1 MVWYTT
7 SGDTALKKLSAFSG
21 LDEEQVNRSRQA
33 YGENIIKK
41 QTTDG
46 IFKRIIS
53 ALFEPMILIL
63 LISAVITF
71 AINLGRFLKT
81 GEADFSEV
89 IGIVVAVFLSTA
101 ITVFMENGSQK
112 AFEALASSAGQKTV
126 SVLRNGVNLLVK
138 KEEIVVGD
146 IIYLSAGDAVVADG
160 RLLDSNSLTVD
171 ESALTGESLP
181 VKKNH
186 DCILTEKTHLAERL
200 NMVYAGTFVVGGDAK
215 CVVTGV
221 GNLTEIGKI
230 AQELGN
236 KTDGQSPL
244 NEKLSSLGKT
254 IALIGVVTSALV
266 FVLSVIKLIITGNF
280 TFFALQETFIS
291 CIVLIVATV
300 PEGLPSIVA
309 VSLAIGMVKLAK
321 KNALIKKLVAT
332 ETVGS
337 VSVICSDKTGTLTQ
351 NKMQVER
358 LVSFSSRGTEK
369 ETIDKFLRLNI
380 ALNSTALLSGENFF
394 GNATESALLTFVKA
408 NGYAPEKMRADY
420 KVIDRVPFSSQE
432 KMMQTTILADESN
445 LCLIKG
451 APEVVLSKCELSA
464 FDKDRIFDE
473 LKRLE
478 LLARRIICFAHSIDN
493 QKTIFDG
500 YAVIFDAIRKD
511 AYLAVKK
518 AKEAGVEVKML
529 TGDNLYTAIAVSR
542 ELEIINS
549 DSEAVNATDLERL
562 SDNELKKVLPKI
574 KVIARST
581 PATKLRVVKALKSMG
596 EVVAVTGDGINDAP
610 AIRHSDVGIAMGI
623 AGAEITKETAD
634 IVLLDDGFSTIITA
648 VEFGRNVYKNLQRF
662 ILFQLSV
669 NISAL
674 LIIVLCLVFG
684 LPSPF
689 NTLQLLWINIIMDGP
704 PALTLGLEPATD
716 DLLKNKPVKRSEG
729 LVSKGMLIRIL
740 ISAIYIAVVTVC
752 EYAFDFLSVGKENL
766 PSVVFTLFITFQLF
780 NAFNAR
786 QTGSKSILEN
796 FAKNKI
802 MPLAFLLTFVL
813 HFIIVTFFY
822 KVFGVSPM
830 NALAWIKTL
839 LVAFSIILLTEGYKF
854 AYRSF
859 YKKNPKF
866 QIKKGDIA

>member
-1 MVWYTT
+1 MVWYAI
-7 SGDTALKKLSAFSG
+7 SGENVLKNLSTFSG
-21 LDEEQVNRSRQA
+21 LDADGVARSRQN
-33 YGENIIKK
+33 YGENVIKK
-41 QTTDG
+41 QKADG
-46 IFKRIIS
+46 VFKRIIS

-63 LISAVITF
+63 LVSAVITF

-89 IGIVVAVFLSTA
+89 IGIVIAVFLSTA
-101 ITVFMENGSQK
+101 ITVIMENGSQK
-112 AFEALASSAGQKTV
+112 AFESLASNSVQKNV
-126 SVLRNGVNLLVK
+126 SVLRNGVNILVQ
-138 KEEIVVGD
+138 KEEVVVGD

-160 RLLDSNSLTVD
+160 RLIDSTSLTVD

-200 NMVYAGTFVVGGDAK
+200 NMVYAGTFIVGGDAK

-221 GNLTEIGKI
+221 GNSTEIGKI

-244 NEKLSSLGKT
+244 NEKLSSLGKSVA
-254 IALIGVVTSALV
+254 IIGVITSMVV
-266 FVLSVIKLIITGNF
+266 FVLSVVKLIATGKF

-309 VSLAIGMVKLAK
+309 VSLAIGMVKLSK

-332 ETVGS
+332 ETVGA

-358 LVSFSSRGTEK
+358 LVPYAKRVQTKNQAEEF
-369 ETIDKFLRLNI
+369 IRLNI
-380 ALNSTALLSGENFF
+380 AVNSTALINGKNVF
-394 GNATESALLTFVKA
+394 GNATEGALLTHLKE
-408 NGYAPEKMRADY
+408 NGFSPEDLRSEY
-420 KVIDRVPFSSQE
+420 KVTDRIPFSSQE
-432 KMMQTTILADESN
+432 KMMQTTIVYGGES
-445 LCLIKG
+445 LRLVKG
-451 APEVVLSKCELSA
+451 APEVVLKSCELSE
-464 FDKDRIFDE
+464 FEKNSVFEE

-478 LLARRIICFAHSIDN
+478 LSARRIICFAHSIGG
-493 QKTIFDG
+493 KTFYDG
-500 YAVIFDAIRKD
+500 YAVIFDALRKD
-511 AYLAVKK
+511 AYFAVKK
-518 AKEAGVEVKML
+518 AKTAGIEVKML
-529 TGDNLYTAIAVSR
+529 TGDNLYTAIAVAR

-549 DSEAVNATDLERL
+549 DAQAVNATDLERL
-562 SDNELKKVLPKI
+562 SDKELKNVLPKI

-581 PATKLRVVKALKSMG
+581 PATKLRVVKVLKSMG

-634 IVLLDDGFSTIITA
+634 VVLLDDGFSTIITA

-669 NISAL
+669 NVSAL
-674 LIIVLCLVFG
+674 LIIVSCLVFG

-704 PALTLGLEPATD
+704 PALTLGLESATD
-716 DLLKNKPVKRSEG
+716 DLLKNKPVKRSDG
-729 LVSKGMLIRIL
+729 LVSKSMLIRIL

-752 EYAFDFLSVGKENL
+752 EYSFDFLRVGRQNI
-766 PSVVFTLFITFQLF
+766 PATVFTLFITFQLF

-786 QTGSKSILEN
+786 QTNSQSILKN

-802 MPLAFLLTFVL
+802 MPITFLLAFVL
-813 HFIIVTFFY
+813 QYLIVTFFY
-822 KVFGVSPM
+822 EVFGVSPM
-830 NALAWIKTL
+830 SFSAWFKT
-839 LVAFSIILLTEGYKF
+839 VCTAFTIILLTEGYKF
-854 AYRSF
+854 AYRTF
-859 YKKNPKF
+859 YKKNRSF
-866 QIKKGDIA
+866 LIKKGDNA